1 MAFER
6 LLERGCPP
14 NSDAYS
20 QAEGTLLWREASIA
34 SIDFAEGLDL
44 NARMS
49 GTLKCVGT
57 S

>member
-34 SIDFAEGLDL
+34 SIDLAEGLDL